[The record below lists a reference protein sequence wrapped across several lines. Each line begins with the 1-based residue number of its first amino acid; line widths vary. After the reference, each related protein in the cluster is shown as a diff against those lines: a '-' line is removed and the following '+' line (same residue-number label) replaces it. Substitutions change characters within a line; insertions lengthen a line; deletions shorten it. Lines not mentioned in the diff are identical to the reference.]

1 MTGDRAG
8 KPASEDHPPAIEVR
22 DLVKRFGDFT
32 AVGGISFDV
41 RHREIFGFLGPN
53 GAGKSTTI
61 RMLTTLLTP
70 TAGAA
75 RVNGY
80 DLRTQE
86 REVRHSIGVIPQA
99 MTSDMDLTAWENMEI
114 HAKFFGLPKG
124 ERKQRVA
131 ALLERVG
138 LYDRRD
144 SLVRSFSGGM
154 RRRLEIARGLVQ
166 RPAVLFLDEPT
177 TGLDPASRHVIWE
190 LLEQLRRSEQIS
202 MLLTTHYM
210 DEADVLSDRIAI
222 MNAGKI
228 VVIDTPERLKASIP
242 GVEVIQVSFSGTDEG
257 MEAELRGLPGVREV
271 RSQQDGFQLNV
282 DDGGATAPLVLEV
295 ARRHGQRVLSL
306 TVKNT
311 TIDDVF
317 LYYTGAKLGE

>member
-1 MTGDRAG
+1 MNV
-8 KPASEDHPPAIEVR
+8 PVPAIEVR
-22 DLVKRFGDFT
+22 DLVKRFGEFT
-32 AVGGISFDV
+32 AVDGISFEV
-41 RHREIFGFLGPN
+41 AQGEIFGFLGPN

-61 RMLTTLLTP
+61 RMLTTLVTP
-70 TAGAA
+70 TAGIA
-75 RVNGY
+75 RINGC
-80 DLRTQE
+80 DLKTQE
-86 REVRHSIGVIPQA
+86 RDVRLSIGVIPQA
-99 MTSDMDLTAWENMEI
+99 MTSDLELTAWENMEI
-114 HAKFFGLPKG
+114 HAKFFSLPKG

-144 SLVRSFSGGM
+144 SLVRTFSGGM
-154 RRRLEIARGLVQ
+154 RRRLEIARGLVH

-177 TGLDPASRHVIWE
+177 TGLDPASRHVIWH
-190 LLEQLRRSEQIS
+190 LLEQLRASEQIS

-228 VVIDTPERLKASIP
+228 VVIDTPERLKASVP
-242 GVEVIQVSFSGTDEG
+242 GTGVIQVAFSGGDG
-257 MEAELRGLPGVREV
+257 AIEAELRGLPGVREV
-271 RSQQDGFQLNV
+271 RPQHEGFQLNV
-282 DDGGATAPLVLEV
+282 DDGGATAPLVLEA

-306 TVKNT
+306 TVKST

-317 LYYTGAKLGE
+317 LYYTGAKLEA

>member
-1 MTGDRAG
+1 MTVTTDLRR
-8 KPASEDHPPAIEVR
+8 DLAIEVR

-32 AVGGISFDV
+32 AVDGISFDV
-41 RHREIFGFLGPN
+41 RQGEIFGFLGPN

-70 TAGAA
+70 TAGVA

-99 MTSDMDLTAWENMEI
+99 MTSDMELTAWENMEI

-124 ERKQRVA
+124 ERKQRIT

-190 LLEQLRRSEQIS
+190 LLEQLRRTEQIS

-228 VVIDTPERLKASIP
+228 VVIDTPDRLKASVPGNEIIQVAFS
-242 GVEVIQVSFSGTDEG
+242 GVEDGI
-257 MEAELRGLPGVREV
+257 EADLRALPGVQSV
-271 RSQQDGFQLNV
+271 RAQHGGFQLNV
-282 DDGGATAPLVLEV
+282 DDGGATAPLVLDA

-306 TVKNT
+306 TVKST

-317 LYYTGAKLGE
+317 LYYTGAQLGA

>member
-1 MTGDRAG
+1 MNQ
-8 KPASEDHPPAIEVR
+8 SVPAIEVR
-22 DLVKRFGDFT
+22 DLVKRFGEFT
-32 AVGGISFDV
+32 AVDGISFEV
-41 RHREIFGFLGPN
+41 AQGEIFGFLGPN

-70 TAGAA
+70 TAGIA

-80 DLRTQE
+80 DLKTQE
-86 REVRHSIGVIPQA
+86 RDVRLSIGVIPQA
-99 MTSDMDLTAWENMEI
+99 MTSDLELTAWENMEI
-114 HAKFFGLPKG
+114 HAKFFSLPKG
-124 ERKQRVA
+124 ERKQRVG
-131 ALLERVG
+131 ALLERIG

-144 SLVRSFSGGM
+144 SLVRTFSGGM
-154 RRRLEIARGLVQ
+154 RRRLEIARGLVH

-190 LLEQLRRSEQIS
+190 LLEQLRGSEQIS

-228 VVIDTPERLKASIP
+228 VVIDTPERLKASVP
-242 GVEVIQVSFSGTDEG
+242 GTEVIQVTFSGGDGAIE
-257 MEAELRGLPGVREV
+257 EELRGLPGVREV
-271 RSQQDGFQLNV
+271 RPQHEGFQLNV
-282 DDGGATAPLVLEV
+282 DDGGATAPLVLEA

-306 TVKNT
+306 TVKST

-317 LYYTGAKLGE
+317 LYYTGAKLEA